1 MNAGRGAF
9 GGETRA
15 TTERA
20 WIFAL
25 GEKSGGGVSERVFL
39 AGENAR
45 VSPPN
50 LRALLDRSEPPRHT
64 PPVSKRLPAWAA
76 GLLLAEACGLTL
88 FLALVRQSPA
98 YTIVRHGLKLDKASL
113 VPFIGLGA
121 AVFGGLIL
129 LVLALARRE
138 AESFQGGFQAR
149 LRSGVLSTT
158 PVLAFLFSPL
168 LIADYWDR
176 NDVRER
182 LLLLGLFV
190 LLAIVYLKISEWAGL
205 QRKRPFAPSVLLK
218 RFLKIPLKRR
228 LVFMGAAAFVL
239 YAAGTLLLVRE
250 GLTFSGDEPNY
261 LMTTHS
267 IVYDRDINV
276 TNNYLHK
283 DYFHFYSEKGDPRF
297 KLDIY
302 AQQGRRGPG
311 NNYPINLP
319 GISALM
325 VPFYALAQTF
335 GDSWIRTFIIRGSLI
350 IWAVLLGLQLYLLA
364 RDLWK
369 REGLALGLWAV
380 YAFSAPVLFYA
391 IHIYPEIPIA
401 LFSTYIY
408 RLARKGGS
416 LRTRR
421 LLGMGLLLGSFFW
434 FGLKYNM
441 IFWPLLAVCV
451 YYLWKSEPHRARIL
465 WLAVP
470 ALAGLGLFYLAV
482 WDMFGTL
489 SPFAIYNGAVNAK
502 QSQAILQ
509 AFLDLPHAARFDS
522 FFDYFLDQRDGLL
535 PYAPFYAFAFLGM
548 IEMIKRARR
557 ELIGLLL
564 IGAPFVLNYAF
575 FTHRQGY
582 CPPGRVLAPISW
594 IGAVAVGYFLAHDG
608 RRIFT
613 WLFGLAA
620 AAGFA
625 LSGILLTHPPYLY
638 QTTTHDNAQRA
649 ADLFIHLGNIKL
661 FLPPF
666 LPSFIKI
673 EGGNSGYAPNYLWIG
688 VIVVFIAAYGFWG
701 SKRGAP
707 LSRPF
712 HFAAAAVLLGGSIV
726 LWVLHPRPAL
736 FSTWPVSYA
745 GGEKLGFYLR
755 PAGSGIIAK
764 GEGELYLHFAKP
776 YHIIFASRDYL
787 RRIKLKVGSEKGEHT
802 ARLTFFDKPLDVVP
816 TAREFRLLQFE
827 PQAAYR
833 WHGLYVYDIDIDLR
847 HSSDEF
853 MLDAPY
859 LLKITPVREKASR
872 PGDSNL
878 PRAKSRDEPVGGIQ
892 LRTRARISS
901 AESTR

>member
-1 MNAGRGAF
+1 M
-9 GGETRA
+9 
-15 TTERA
+15 
-20 WIFAL
+20 
-25 GEKSGGGVSERVFL
+25 
-39 AGENAR
+39 
-45 VSPPN
+45 
-50 LRALLDRSEPPRHT
+50 
-64 PPVSKRLPAWAA
+64 SKRLPPWAA
-76 GLLLAEACGLTL
+76 ALLIVEATGLAF
-88 FLALVRQSPA
+88 FLALIRQSPA
-98 YTIVRHGLKLDKASL
+98 YTIVRHGLNLDKSSL
-113 VPFIGLGA
+113 VPFLGLGA
-121 AVFGGLIL
+121 AVFGGLVI
-129 LVLALARRE
+129 LVLSLARRE
-138 AESFQGGFQAR
+138 AESFQGDFQAR
-149 LRSGVLSTT
+149 LKSGVLSTT

-168 LIADYWDR
+168 LFADYWARD
-176 NDVRER
+176 DFRER
-182 LLLLGLFV
+182 LLLLGFFV
-190 LLAIVYLKISEWAGL
+190 LLAVVYLKISEWAGL
-205 QRKRPFAPSVLLK
+205 ERKRPFAPSVLLK
-218 RFLKIPLKRR
+218 RFLKTPLKRR
-228 LVFMGAAAFVL
+228 LVLMGAAAFVL
-239 YAAGTLLLVRE
+239 YAACTLLLVRE

-267 IVYDRDINV
+267 LVYDRDINV
-276 TNNYLHK
+276 YNNYLHK
-283 DYFHFYSEKGDPRF
+283 DYFHFYSEKEDPRS

-311 NNYPINLP
+311 YNYPINLP

-350 IWAVLLGLQLYLLA
+350 IWAVLLGLQIYLLA

-369 REGLALGLWAV
+369 REGLALGLWAL
-380 YAFSAPVLFYA
+380 YGFSAPVLFYA
-391 IHIYPEIPIA
+391 IHLYPEIPIA

-408 RLARKGGS
+408 RLARKGGPLS
-416 LRTRR
+416 TRR

-451 YYLWKSEPHRARIL
+451 YYLWKSQPHRARIL

-489 SPFAIYNGAVNAK
+489 SPFAVYNGAVNAK

-548 IEMIKRARR
+548 IGMIKRARR

-613 WLFGLAA
+613 WFFGLAA

-625 LSGILLTHPPYLY
+625 LSGVLLTHPPYLY

-673 EGGNSGYAPNYLWIG
+673 EGGNSGYLPNYLWIG
-688 VIVVFIAAYGFWG
+688 VIVVFIAAYALFG
-701 SKRGAP
+701 SKRGASLP
-707 LSRPF
+707 RVF
-712 HFAAAAVLLGGSIV
+712 HFAAAAGLLGAAIF

-736 FSTWPVSYA
+736 FSTWRAHYA
-745 GGEKLGFYLR
+745 SGEELGFYLR
-755 PAGSGIIAK
+755 PAGSGVIAK
-764 GEGELYLHFAKP
+764 GEGDLYLHFAKP
-776 YHIIFASRDYL
+776 YRIIFASRDPL
-787 RRIKLKVGSEKGEHT
+787 RRIKLKVGSEKGDHT
-802 ARLTFFDKPLDVVP
+802 ARLTFFDKPIDVVP
-816 TAREFRLLQFE
+816 TSREFRLLQFE

-859 LLKITPVREKASR
+859 LLQITPVWNRSPRREPGPGLR
-872 PGDSNL
+872 P
-878 PRAKSRDEPVGGIQ
+878 KETDESSGGIQ
-892 LRTRARISS
+892 WRMRARISS